1 MSENTKPANRLL
13 AALPAKEYNR
23 LLPKLEEVSLTFA
36 ETIFEAG
43 DIIRHVYFPDSGVIS
58 LFKNVAEGGIL
69 EIGMV
74 GNEGIIGLPV
84 FLGVKTSNNQV
95 IVQGDGTAVR
105 IKTADFLEE
114 CEQNGSFLPKIL
126 QRYTHSLL
134 TEVSQTAACT
144 RFHLIKDRLV
154 CLLLMMHDRMKTDI
168 FKMTQ
173 EILSKMLGVRREAV
187 TISAGN
193 LQQNLLINYSRGKIS
208 ILNRAGLEAAA
219 CGCYFIIKKEYENFP
234 ASFKIKQ

>member
-13 AALPAKEYNR
+13 AALPVKQYKH

-36 ETIFEAG
+36 ETIYELN
-43 DIIRHVYFPDSGVIS
+43 DVIHYVYFLNSGVVS
-58 LFKNVAEGGIL
+58 LFKGVAEGSIL
-69 EIGMV
+69 EVGVV
-74 GNEGIIGLPV
+74 GNEGMIGLPV
-84 FLGVKTSNNQV
+84 FLGVKKSNNQV

-105 IKTADFLEE
+105 VKTTDFLKE
-114 CEQNGSFLPKIL
+114 CGQNGSSLPKLL

-134 TEVSQTAACT
+134 TEASQTVACT

-154 CLLLMMHDRMKTDI
+154 CLLLMMHDRLKTDT

-173 EILSKMLGVRREAV
+173 EILSRMLGVRREAV
-187 TISAGN
+187 TLSAGN
-193 LQQNLLINYSRGKIS
+193 LQQNRLIDYSRGKIS

-219 CGCYFIIKKEYENFP
+219 CGCYFVLKNN
-234 ASFKIKQ
+234 

>member
-1 MSENTKPANRLL
+1 MSETIKPKNHLL
-13 AALPAKEYNR
+13 AALPVKEYTR

-36 ETIFEAG
+36 ETIFEPG
-43 DIIRHVYFPDSGVIS
+43 DVIRHVYFLNSGVVS
-58 LFKNVAEGGIL
+58 LFKDVAEGGIL
-69 EIGMV
+69 EVGVV
-74 GNEGIIGLPV
+74 GNEGVVGLPV

-114 CEQNGSFLPKIL
+114 CGQNGSLPKLL

-134 TEVSQTAACT
+134 TEVSQTVACT
-144 RFHLIKDRLV
+144 RFHLIRDRLI
-154 CLLLMMHDRMKTDI
+154 CLLLMMHDRMKTDT

-187 TISAGN
+187 NKSATS
-193 LQQNLLINYSRGKIS
+193 LQQNGLISYYRGKVS

-219 CGCYFIIKKEYENFP
+219 CGCYFIIKEETSSSNC
-234 ASFKIKQ
+234 